1 MHLSLGGHVIL
12 QDGFTSLNASAADA
26 LSIWNTHL
34 AHMKFGWVLA
44 SPLPPSDSDVDE
56 SAFLSD
62 NVFGE
67 AFGANTLA
75 ITITS
80 TRGSV
85 RLESDVVFNNHRQW
99 DSYRGPLQTGAIDFH
114 RVALHEFGHVLG
126 LNHPDEN
133 GQTVIAIMNSVVG
146 DLDALQPDDIAGAR
160 SLYDAGPPYLSSN
173 PAPNLVN
180 LSTRALVGSGD
191 NVLIGGFIIQG
202 SQPGTVI
209 LRAVGHSLAGRGIS
223 NALNDPVLELHDA
236 SGAVVAENDDWIS
249 SSDAET
255 IASYRLDPSNSLESA
270 MIRTLAPGNYT
281 VIVHA
286 YDNGDG
292 RLTGTALV
300 ELYDLH
306 KTSGRAG
313 NLSTRGQILTGN
325 DVMIAGYIV
334 GGGQS
339 KEVVLRGLGPSLAR
353 AGVANAL
360 TDPTLELVD
369 SSGNTVASNDNWQ
382 TDASAAAV
390 QSFGLAPAEPVEAA
404 LDRVLAPGA
413 YTCILRGK
421 NGGIGVGLAEIYDV
435 APSP

>member
-12 QDGFTSLNASAADA
+12 QDGFSSLNASAADA
-26 LSIWNTHL
+26 LRIWNTHL

-56 SAFLSD
+56 SALLSD
-62 NVFGE
+62 TVFGD
-67 AFGANTLA
+67 AWGANTLA
-75 ITITS
+75 ITLTS
-80 TRGSV
+80 IRDSV
-85 RLESDVVFNNHRQW
+85 RLESDVVFNKQLHW
-99 DSYRGPLQTGAIDFH
+99 DSYRGPLQSGAVDFH

-133 GQTVIAIMNSVVG
+133 GQTVSAIMNSVVG
-146 DLDALQPDDIAGAR
+146 DLAALQADDIAGAR
-160 SLYDAGPPYLSSN
+160 SLYDVGPPYLSSN

-180 LSTRALVGSGD
+180 LSTRGLVGTGD

-202 SQPGTVI
+202 SQPATVI
-209 LRAVGHSLAGRGIS
+209 LRAVGHSLAGRGIT
-223 NALNDPVLELHDA
+223 NALFDPVLELHDA
-236 SGAVVAENDDWIS
+236 SGALVVENDDWIS

-270 MIRTLAPGNYT
+270 LIRTLAPGNYT
-281 VIVHA
+281 VVVHA
-286 YDNGDG
+286 FDNGDG
-292 RLTGTALV
+292 NLSGTALV

-313 NLSTRGQILTGN
+313 NISTRGQILTGN
-325 DVMIAGYIV
+325 DVMIAGFIV
-334 GGGQS
+334 GGSQS
-339 KEVVLRGLGPSLAR
+339 KEVVVRGLGPSLAG
-353 AGVANAL
+353 AGIRNAL
-360 TDPTLELVD
+360 ADPTLELVD
-369 SSGNTVASNDNWQ
+369 SAGNQIATNDNWQ
-382 TDASAAAV
+382 TDVNAGAV
-390 QSFGLAPAEPVEAA
+390 QSFGLAPTQPVEAA

-421 NGGIGVGLAEIYDV
+421 NGGVGVGLAEIYDV